1 MKTLIMISALAA
13 AVLCGCTTTT
23 TASDFVFLKTT
34 IGPASC
40 TAPVNGAC
48 ASCETACPARNQ
60 ALCVGG
66 SSLVTTQGAAPSC
79 IKPASCTCIGN
90 AAEPAVAKPEG
101 S

>member
-1 MKTLIMISALAA
+1 MKALLISAWAV

-23 TASDFVFLKTT
+23 TASDIVLMKTT

-66 SSLVTTQGAAPSC
+66 SSVVAAQGTVAAC
-79 IKPASCTCIGN
+79 VKAASCTCIGN

>member
-1 MKTLIMISALAA
+1 MKVLMISVLAV

-34 IGPASC
+34 VGPARC

-66 SSLVTTQGAAPSC
+66 SSVVATQSAVAAC
-79 IKPASCTCIGN
+79 VKPASCTCIGN
-90 AAEPAVAKPEG
+90 AVDPAPAKAEE

>member
-1 MKTLIMISALAA
+1 MKALIVISALAA

-34 IGPASC
+34 IGPPSC
-40 TAPVNGAC
+40 TAPASGAC

-66 SSLVTTQGAAPSC
+66 SSVATAQGAEPSC
-79 IKPASCTCIGN
+79 VKAASCTCLGN
-90 AAEPAVAKPEG
+90 SAEPAILRP
-101 S
+101 